1 MSLASLVSL
10 VLPVVNYF
18 EFKSLVPASPTSKNP
33 RDFDERGS
41 QPSFLSLVTLVGP
54 VSLVSPVVNYFEFK
68 SLVPANP
75 TSKNPRDFD
84 ERGSQP
90 RSSKTR
96 RFL

>member
-1 MSLASLVSL
+1 MRRKVFLNMTAPSLASLVSLVSLASLVSL
-10 VLPVVNYF
+10 VL
-18 EFKSLVPASPTSKNP
+18 
-33 RDFDERGS
+33 
-41 QPSFLSLVTLVGP
+41 
-54 VSLVSPVVNYFEFK
+54 PVVNYFEFK